1 MTHESQT
8 ESDRTNMTDNQK
20 IARDVLCLEAE
31 AVKKLAD
38 LIDNQFDS
46 AVDMIIECK
55 GRVVITGMGKCGII
69 GKKISATLSS
79 TGTPATNVH
88 PAEAI
93 HGDFGMI
100 TEADVVIAISNSGE
114 TEEIIRLLPTIRKI
128 GTKLI
133 AMTGNVD
140 STLAKQSD
148 LVISTYVEREAC
160 PFNLAPTA
168 STTAQLAMGDALS
181 MALLAK
187 RNFKTEDYAQLH
199 PGGSLGRKL
208 LKVKDLMRKGDRL
221 VKVSPDT
228 IVRDVII
235 AMTETKNGA
244 ACIVDE
250 NNCVIGF
257 FSDGDFRRN
266 ILKNSGLINEPVS
279 NVMSKNPTTI
289 TENRLAIEAA
299 QIMRSGKVKFSQ
311 LPVLDDNNH
320 LTGLLDDDEL
330 LNL

>member
-1 MTHESQT
+1 MT
-8 ESDRTNMTDNQK
+8 NNKK
-20 IARDVLCLEAE
+20 IAEDVLILEAE
-31 AVKKLAD
+31 SVRNLVNM
-38 LIDNQFDS
+38 IDDQFDS
-46 AVDMIIECK
+46 AVDMIINCK

-69 GKKISATLSS
+69 GKKISATFAS

-100 TEADVVIAISNSGE
+100 TDSDVIIAISNSGE
-114 TEEIIRLLPTIRKI
+114 TEEIVRLLPTIRKI
-128 GTKLI
+128 GAKLI
-133 AMTGNVD
+133 AMVGDVS
-140 STLAKQSD
+140 STLARQSD
-148 LVISTYVEREAC
+148 LIISTYVEREAC

-168 STTAQLAMGDALS
+168 STTAQLAMGDALA
-181 MALLAK
+181 MVLLA
-187 RNFKTEDYAQLH
+187 RRDFKPEDYAQLH

-208 LKVKDLMRKGDRL
+208 LKVKDVMRAGDRL
-221 VKVSPDT
+221 VKVSPET
-228 IVRDVII
+228 IVRDVIV

-250 NNCVIGF
+250 NDYVIGF

-266 ILKNSGLINEPVS
+266 ILKNSSLINEPVS

-289 TENRLAIEAA
+289 SAERLAIEAA
-299 QIMRSGKVKFSQ
+299 QIMRSGKAKFSQ
-311 LPVLDDNNH
+311 LPVLDNNNR
-320 LTGLLDDDEL
+320 LIGLLDDDEL

>member
-1 MTHESQT
+1 
-8 ESDRTNMTDNQK
+8 MTDNQK
-20 IARDVLCLEAE
+20 IAKKVLLLEAE
-31 AVKKLAD
+31 AVKNLAG
-38 LIDNQFDS
+38 LIDDQFD
-46 AVDMIIECK
+46 AVVDMIINCK
-55 GRVVITGMGKCGII
+55 GRVVVTGMGKCGII
-69 GKKISATLSS
+69 GKKLSATLAS

-100 TEADVVIAISNSGE
+100 TSGDIVIAISNSGE

-128 GTKLI
+128 GTKLV
-133 AMTGNVD
+133 AMTGNVN

-148 LVISTYVEREAC
+148 LVISTFVEREAC

-168 STTAQLAMGDALS
+168 STTAQLAIGDALA

-187 RNFKTEDYAQLH
+187 RDFKTEDYAQLH

-208 LKVKDLMRKGDRL
+208 LKVKDVMRKGNRL
-221 VKVSPDT
+221 VKVPPQT
-228 IVRDVII
+228 KVRDVII

-250 NNCVIGF
+250 NDYVIGF

-266 ILKNSGLINEPVS
+266 ILKNSALIDEPVS
-279 NVMSKNPTTI
+279 NVMSENPTTI
-289 TENRLAIEAA
+289 GAERLAIEAA
-299 QIMRSGKVKFSQ
+299 QIMRSGKTKFSQ
-311 LPVLDDNNH
+311 LPVLDDNNQ
-320 LTGLLDDDEL
+320 LIGLLDDDEL

>member
-1 MTHESQT
+1 MT
-8 ESDRTNMTDNQK
+8 NNQK
-20 IARDVLCLEAE
+20 IAREVLCLEAE
-31 AVKKLAD
+31 SVRNLVNM
-38 LIDNQFDS
+38 IDDQFDA
-46 AVDMIIECK
+46 AVDMIINCN

-69 GKKISATLSS
+69 GKKISATLAS

-100 TEADVVIAISNSGE
+100 TASDVIIAISNSGE
-114 TEEIIRLLPTIRKI
+114 TEEIVRLLPTIRKI
-128 GTKLI
+128 GAKLI
-133 AMTGNVD
+133 AMVGDVN

-148 LVISTYVEREAC
+148 LVISTFVEREAC

-168 STTAQLAMGDALS
+168 STTAQLAMGDALA
-181 MALLAK
+181 MALLSK

-208 LKVKDLMRKGDRL
+208 LKVKDVMRSGDRL
-221 VKVSPDT
+221 VKVLPET
-228 IVRDVII
+228 IVRDVIV

-250 NNCVIGF
+250 NDYVIGF

-266 ILKNSGLINEPVS
+266 ILKNSALINEAVS

-289 TENRLAIEAA
+289 SAERLAIEAA
-299 QIMRSGKVKFSQ
+299 QIMRSGKTKFSQ
-311 LPVLDDNNH
+311 LPVLDCNNR
-320 LTGLLDDDEL
+320 LIGLLDDDEL

>member
-1 MTHESQT
+1 MT
-8 ESDRTNMTDNQK
+8 NNKK
-20 IARDVLCLEAE
+20 IAENVLILEAE
-31 AVKKLAD
+31 SVRNLVNM
-38 LIDNQFDS
+38 IDDQFDS
-46 AVDMIIECK
+46 AVDMIINCK

-69 GKKISATLSS
+69 GKKISATLAS

-100 TEADVVIAISNSGE
+100 TASDVIIAISNSGE
-114 TEEIIRLLPTIRKI
+114 TEEIVRLLPTIRKI
-128 GTKLI
+128 GAKLI
-133 AMTGNVD
+133 AMVGDVS

-148 LVISTYVEREAC
+148 LIISTYVEREAC

-168 STTAQLAMGDALS
+168 STTAQLAMGDALA
-181 MALLAK
+181 MVLLA
-187 RNFKTEDYAQLH
+187 RRDFKPEDYAQLH

-208 LKVKDLMRKGDRL
+208 LKVKDVMRKDERL
-221 VKVSPDT
+221 VKVSPET
-228 IVRDVII
+228 IVRDVIV

-250 NNCVIGF
+250 NDYVIGF

-266 ILKNSGLINEPVS
+266 ILKNSSLINEPVS
-279 NVMSKNPTTI
+279 NVMSINPTTI
-289 TENRLAIEAA
+289 SAERLAIEAA
-299 QIMRSGKVKFSQ
+299 QIMRSGKAKFSQ
-311 LPVLDDNNH
+311 LPVLDDNNR
-320 LTGLLDDDEL
+320 LIGLLDDDEL

>member
-1 MTHESQT
+1 
-8 ESDRTNMTDNQK
+8 MTDNQK
-20 IARDVLCLEAE
+20 IAKKVLLLEAE
-31 AVKKLAD
+31 AVRKLAD
-38 LIDNQFDS
+38 MIDNQFDD
-46 AVDMIIECK
+46 AVDLIINCK
-55 GRVVITGMGKCGII
+55 GRVVVTGMGKCGII
-69 GKKISATLSS
+69 GKKLSATLSS

-100 TEADVVIAISNSGE
+100 TSTDIVIAISNSGE

-128 GTKLI
+128 GAKLI

-148 LVISTYVEREAC
+148 LIISTFVECEAC

-168 STTAQLAMGDALS
+168 STTAQLAIGDALA

-187 RNFKTEDYAQLH
+187 RNFKPEDYAQLH

-208 LKVKDLMRKGDRL
+208 LKVKDVMRKGDRL
-221 VKVSPDT
+221 VKVSPQT
-228 IVRDVII
+228 KVRDVII

-250 NNCVIGF
+250 NDYVIGF

-266 ILKNSGLINEPVS
+266 ILKNSALINEPVS
-279 NVMSKNPTTI
+279 NVMSKDPTTI
-289 TENRLAIEAA
+289 SAERLAIEAA
-299 QIMRSGKVKFSQ
+299 QIMRSGKSKFSQ
-311 LPVLDDNNH
+311 LPVLDDDNR
-320 LTGLLDDDEL
+320 LIGLLDDDEL

>member
-1 MTHESQT
+1 MT
-8 ESDRTNMTDNQK
+8 NNQK
-20 IARDVLCLEAE
+20 IAKEVLLLEAE
-31 AVKKLAD
+31 AVRNLVSM
-38 LIDNQFDS
+38 IDDRFDAS
-46 AVDMIIECK
+46 VDMIINCK

-69 GKKISATLSS
+69 GKKISATLAS

-100 TEADVVIAISNSGE
+100 TPADVVIAISNSGE
-114 TEEIIRLLPTIRKI
+114 TEEIIRLLPTIKKI

-133 AMTGNVD
+133 AMTGNVN

-148 LVISTYVEREAC
+148 LVISTFVEREAC

-168 STTAQLAMGDALS
+168 STTAQLAMGDALA

-187 RNFKTEDYAQLH
+187 RDFKTEDYAQLH

-208 LKVKDLMRKGDRL
+208 LKVKDVMRKGDRL
-221 VKVSPDT
+221 VKVSPQT
-228 IVRDVII
+228 KVRDVII

-250 NNCVIGF
+250 NDYVTGF

-266 ILKNSGLINEPVS
+266 ILKNSALIDEPVS

-289 TENRLAIEAA
+289 SAERLAIEAA
-299 QIMRSGKVKFSQ
+299 QIMRSGKAKFSQ
-311 LPVLDDNNH
+311 LPVLDENNR
-320 LTGLLDDDEL
+320 LIGLLDDDEL

>member
-1 MTHESQT
+1 
-8 ESDRTNMTDNQK
+8 MTDNQK
-20 IARDVLCLEAE
+20 IAKKVLLLEAE
-31 AVKKLAD
+31 AVRKLAD
-38 LIDNQFDS
+38 MIDHQFDA
-46 AVDMIIECK
+46 AVDTIINCK
-55 GRVVITGMGKCGII
+55 GRVVVTGMGKCGII
-69 GKKISATLSS
+69 GKKLSATLAS

-100 TEADVVIAISNSGE
+100 TTTDVVIAISNSGE

-133 AMTGNVD
+133 AMTGNVN

-148 LVISTYVEREAC
+148 LIISTFVEREAC

-168 STTAQLAMGDALS
+168 STTAQLAMGDALA

-208 LKVKDLMRKGDRL
+208 LKVKDVMRKGDRL
-221 VKVSPDT
+221 VKVSPQT
-228 IVRDVII
+228 KVRDVII

-250 NNCVIGF
+250 NDYVIGF

-266 ILKNSGLINEPVS
+266 ILKNSALINEPVS
-279 NVMSKNPTTI
+279 NVMSKDPTTI
-289 TENRLAIEAA
+289 GAERLAIEAA
-299 QIMRSGKVKFSQ
+299 QIMRSGKAKFSQ
-311 LPVLDDNNH
+311 LPVLDDNNR
-320 LTGLLDDDEL
+320 LVGLLDDDEL
-330 LNL
+330 LGL

>member
-1 MTHESQT
+1 
-8 ESDRTNMTDNQK
+8 MTDSQK
-20 IARDVLCLEAE
+20 IAKKVLELEAE
-31 AVKKLAD
+31 SVGKLVDMIDDQFDAAVK
-38 LIDNQFDS
+38 
-46 AVDMIIECK
+46 MIIECK

-69 GKKISATLSS
+69 GKKISATLAS

-100 TEADVVIAISNSGE
+100 TDSDVIIAISNIYKE
-114 TEEIIRLLPTIRKI
+114 QELEKEPTIRKI
-128 GTKLI
+128 GAKII
-133 AMTGNVD
+133 AMVGNVD
-140 STLAKQSD
+140 STLARQSD
-148 LVISTYVEREAC
+148 LIISTFVEREAC

-168 STTAQLAMGDALS
+168 STTAQLAMGDALA

-187 RNFKTEDYAQLH
+187 RDFKPEDYAQLH

-208 LKVKDLMRKGDRL
+208 LKVKDVMRKGDRL
-221 VKVSPDT
+221 VKVSPET
-228 IVRDVII
+228 IVRDVIV
-235 AMTETKNGA
+235 AMTETRNGA

-250 NNCVIGF
+250 NDSLAGF

-266 ILKNSGLINEPVS
+266 ILKNSAVINEPVS

-289 TENRLAIEAA
+289 SFDRLAIEAA
-299 QIMRSGKVKFSQ
+299 QIMRSGKTKFSQ

-320 LTGLLDDDEL
+320 LIGLLDDDEL

>member
-1 MTHESQT
+1 
-8 ESDRTNMTDNQK
+8 MTDNQK
-20 IARDVLCLEAE
+20 IAKKVLLLEAE
-31 AVKKLAD
+31 AVKNLAG
-38 LIDNQFDS
+38 LIDDQFD
-46 AVDMIIECK
+46 AVVDMIINCK
-55 GRVVITGMGKCGII
+55 GRVVVTGMGKCGII
-69 GKKISATLSS
+69 GKKLSATLAS

-100 TEADVVIAISNSGE
+100 TSSDVAIAISNSGE

-128 GTKLI
+128 GTKLV
-133 AMTGNVD
+133 AMTGNVN

-148 LVISTYVEREAC
+148 LVISTFVEREAC

-168 STTAQLAMGDALS
+168 STTAQLAIGDALA

-208 LKVKDLMRKGDRL
+208 LKVKDVMRKGNRL
-221 VKVSPDT
+221 VKVPPQT
-228 IVRDVII
+228 KVRDVII

-250 NNCVIGF
+250 NDYVIGF

-266 ILKNSGLINEPVS
+266 ILKNSALIDEPVS
-279 NVMSKNPTTI
+279 NVMSENPTTI
-289 TENRLAIEAA
+289 GSERLAIEAA
-299 QIMRSGKVKFSQ
+299 QIMRSGKTKFSQ
-311 LPVLDDNNH
+311 LPVLDDNNQ
-320 LTGLLDDDEL
+320 LIGLLDDDEL

>member
-1 MTHESQT
+1 MT
-8 ESDRTNMTDNQK
+8 NNQK
-20 IARDVLCLEAE
+20 IAKNVLILEAE
-31 AVKKLAD
+31 SVRKLVD
-38 LIDNQFDS
+38 MIDDQFDS
-46 AVDMIIECK
+46 VVDMIMKCK

-69 GKKISATLSS
+69 GKKISATLAS

-100 TEADVVIAISNSGE
+100 TESDVIIAISNSGE

-128 GTKLI
+128 GAKLI
-133 AMTGNVD
+133 AMVGNVN
-140 STLAKQSD
+140 STLARQSD
-148 LVISTYVEREAC
+148 LIISTFVEREAC

-168 STTAQLAMGDALS
+168 STTAQLAMGDALA

-187 RNFKTEDYAQLH
+187 RDFKPEDYAQLH

-208 LKVKDLMRKGDRL
+208 LKVKDVMRKGDRL
-221 VKVSPDT
+221 VKVSPET
-228 IVRDVII
+228 TVRDVII
-235 AMTETKNGA
+235 AMTETRNGA
-244 ACIVDE
+244 ACVVDE
-250 NNCVIGF
+250 NDCVIGF

-266 ILKNSGLINEPVS
+266 ILNNSTVINEPIS

-289 TENRLAIEAA
+289 SFDRLAIEAA
-299 QIMRSGKVKFSQ
+299 QIMRSGKIKFSQ
-311 LPVLDDNNH
+311 LPVLDNDNR
-320 LTGLLDDDEL
+320 LVGLLDDDEL

>member
-1 MTHESQT
+1 
-8 ESDRTNMTDNQK
+8 MTDNQK
-20 IARDVLCLEAE
+20 IAKKVLALEAE
-31 AVKKLAD
+31 SVEKL
-38 LIDNQFDS
+38 
-46 AVDMIIECK
+46 VDMIDDQFHAAVDIIMECK

-69 GKKISATLSS
+69 GKKISSTLAS

-100 TEADVVIAISNSGE
+100 TDSDVIIAISNSGE
-114 TEEIIRLLPTIRKI
+114 TEEIVRLLPTIRKI
-128 GTKLI
+128 GAKLI
-133 AMTGNVD
+133 AMVGNVS
-140 STLAKQSD
+140 STLARQSD
-148 LVISTYVEREAC
+148 LIISTFVEREAC

-168 STTAQLAMGDALS
+168 STTAQLAMGDALA

-187 RNFKTEDYAQLH
+187 RDFKPEDYAQLH

-208 LKVKDLMRKGDRL
+208 LKVKDVMRKGDRL
-221 VKVSPDT
+221 VKVSPET
-228 IVRDVII
+228 TVRDVIV
-235 AMTETKNGA
+235 AMTETRNGA
-244 ACIVDE
+244 ACIVDK

-266 ILKNSGLINEPVS
+266 ILKNSALINEPVS

-289 TENRLAIEAA
+289 SFDRLAIEAA
-299 QIMRSGKVKFSQ
+299 QIMRSGKTKFSQ

-320 LTGLLDDDEL
+320 LIGLLDDDEL

>member
-1 MTHESQT
+1 
-8 ESDRTNMTDNQK
+8 MTDNQK
-20 IARDVLCLEAE
+20 IAKKVLLLEAE
-31 AVKKLAD
+31 AVKNLAG
-38 LIDNQFDS
+38 LIDDQFD
-46 AVDMIIECK
+46 AVVDMIINCK
-55 GRVVITGMGKCGII
+55 GRVVVTGMGKCGII
-69 GKKISATLSS
+69 GKKLSATLAS

-100 TEADVVIAISNSGE
+100 TSGDIVIAISNSGE

-128 GTKLI
+128 GTKLV
-133 AMTGNVD
+133 AMTGNVN

-148 LVISTYVEREAC
+148 LVISTFVEREAC

-168 STTAQLAMGDALS
+168 STTAQLAIGDALA

-187 RNFKTEDYAQLH
+187 RDFKTEDYAQLH

-208 LKVKDLMRKGDRL
+208 LKVKDVMRKGNRL
-221 VKVSPDT
+221 VKVPPQT
-228 IVRDVII
+228 KVRDVII

-250 NNCVIGF
+250 NDYVIGF

-266 ILKNSGLINEPVS
+266 ILKNSALIDEPVS
-279 NVMSKNPTTI
+279 NVMSENPTTI
-289 TENRLAIEAA
+289 GSERLAIEAA
-299 QIMRSGKVKFSQ
+299 QIMRSGKTKFSQ
-311 LPVLDDNNH
+311 LPVLDDNNQ
-320 LTGLLDDDEL
+320 LIGLLDDDEL

>member
-1 MTHESQT
+1 
-8 ESDRTNMTDNQK
+8 MTDNQK
-20 IARDVLCLEAE
+20 IAKKVLLLEAE
-31 AVKKLAD
+31 AVKNLAG
-38 LIDNQFDS
+38 LIDDQFD
-46 AVDMIIECK
+46 AVVDMIINCK
-55 GRVVITGMGKCGII
+55 GRVVVTGMGKCGII
-69 GKKISATLSS
+69 GKKLSATLAS

-88 PAEAI
+88 PADAI

-100 TEADVVIAISNSGE
+100 TSGDIVIAISNSGE

-128 GTKLI
+128 GTKLV
-133 AMTGNVD
+133 AMTGNVN

-148 LVISTYVEREAC
+148 LVISTFVEREAC

-168 STTAQLAMGDALS
+168 STTAQLAIGDALA

-187 RNFKTEDYAQLH
+187 RDFKTEDYAQLH

-208 LKVKDLMRKGDRL
+208 LKVKDVMRKGNRL
-221 VKVSPDT
+221 VKVPPQT
-228 IVRDVII
+228 KVRDVII

-250 NNCVIGF
+250 NDYVIGF

-266 ILKNSGLINEPVS
+266 ILKNSALIDEPVS
-279 NVMSKNPTTI
+279 NVMSENPTTI
-289 TENRLAIEAA
+289 GSERLAIEAA
-299 QIMRSGKVKFSQ
+299 QIMRSGKTKFSQ
-311 LPVLDDNNH
+311 LPVLDDNNQ
-320 LTGLLDDDEL
+320 LIGLLDDDEL